1 MKDKVI
7 AVANQRGGL
16 GKTTTALALA
26 AAYSF
31 TGDRVLAIDMDPQCN
46 FTDTLGA
53 DRTQAGVQQFL
64 YGQVSW
70 QVIQKISPN
79 LHVIPAS
86 KTLGSAEL
94 NLVRNSH
101 REYTLKL
108 ALQSILA
115 NYDRIIIDTRPALGM
130 LSINAL
136 VAADTAIVPAM
147 PEKYSLE
154 GVIDLADTIRVI
166 QRQANPELYIM
177 GIVLTRYKGRADL
190 AKEVAEVLETAA
202 AQLNTKVFNTRIRES
217 DPISESQ
224 TYGQDIFTYSRRSAG
239 AKDYAALFAEITG
252 RDLFSAIKNKSKQIK
267 GNDDGKEGL

>member
-7 AVANQRGGL
+7 AIANQRGGL

-26 AAYSF
+26 AAYSY

-53 DRTQAGVQQFL
+53 DRTRAGIQQLL
-64 YGQVSW
+64 YGQSAR

-94 NLVRNSH
+94 ELARNNY
-101 REYTLKL
+101 REYTLKT
-108 ALQSILA
+108 ALQPILA
-115 NYDRIIIDTRPALGM
+115 RYDRVIIDTRPALGM

-136 VAADTAIVPAM
+136 VAAEAAIVPAM

-166 QRQANPELYIM
+166 QQQANPDLYIM
-177 GIVLTRYKGRADL
+177 GIVLTRYKSRTDL
-190 AKEVAEVLETAA
+190 AQDVAEVLETAA
-202 AQLNTKVFNTRIRES
+202 EQLNTKVFKTRIRES
-217 DPISESQ
+217 DPIGGSQ
-224 TYGQDIFTYSRRSAG
+224 AYGQDIFTYSRRSYG
-239 AKDYAALFAEITG
+239 AKDYAALFYEITG
-252 RDLFSAIKNKSKQIK
+252 RDLFSALRNKTKQIK
-267 GNDDGKEGL
+267 GNNDGKEGL